1 MGNIQIDE
9 VDEEHSVDFIDELL
23 NGVEVVTPDSNIDI
37 ASSASFVSSLRTEQ
51 PCLRLMIAANRRHG
65 SDGLIDR
72 RENGCGAHGDIAI
85 LVQTR
90 SKRKSR
96 AETRLTG
103 LLVRPVGIEPTTYGL
118 EVRCSIR

>member
-1 MGNIQIDE
+1 MGDVQIDE
-9 VDEEHSVDFIDELL
+9 VDKEHGVDFVDELFD
-23 NGVEVVTPDSNIDI
+23 GIEIVTSDGDI
-37 ASSASFVSSLRTEQ
+37 NVASGMSFMPSLRTEQ
-51 PCLRLMIAANRRHG
+51 PCLRLMIAANRRHS

-118 EVRCSIR
+118 EVRCSIH